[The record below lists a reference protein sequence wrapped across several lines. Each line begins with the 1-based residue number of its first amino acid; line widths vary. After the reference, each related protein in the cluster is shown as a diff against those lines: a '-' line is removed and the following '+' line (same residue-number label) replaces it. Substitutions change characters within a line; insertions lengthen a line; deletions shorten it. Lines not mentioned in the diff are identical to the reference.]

1 MFQFSTQKCAPLKH
15 IASVTLHVII
25 LTIFQTLPI
34 DPSELAKLIGSPLSD
49 DDSSSPLPVP
59 AVVPPGGQSSTSE
72 PEVPGNVQSGI
83 LPYEGVLPPE
93 DIEAKM
99 KELVHNINKVS
110 FELFED
116 KRQRYTTMT
125 RAERRDREKLK
136 DDLEM
141 QLMELNKD
149 NKLNKYQA
157 ESQPEPQAARQKQR
171 KLKFGGRSA
180 NQITGGGTGEPLLPR
195 SVGTGPEDE
204 IEMMQRQVLRREM
217 ERIRRDK
224 LLLRSGFV
232 PRTGYPGLRYRPF
245 GRYPVNPYIS
255 YRRDI
260 SYGIPVRGI
269 RRSPRGSFFI
279 SDPRLSS
286 TGSRGGGSMEGSTS
300 SGVVPSS
307 GVIPTG
313 SGIGGTTGTDE
324 ILVPGRER
332 MSSMTGNS
340 GFGSGSRFSASSR
353 TSGLIRPASS
363 RTSGLI
369 RPMYERYSVPPR
381 YPGVYRY
388 PASYPAVRNG
398 RVLRRRISI
407 LI

>member
-34 DPSELAKLIGSPLSD
+34 DPSALAKLIGSPASD

-136 DDLEM
+136 DELEM

-157 ESQPEPQAARQKQR
+157 ESQPEPQAARQKER
-171 KLKFGGRSA
+171 KVSFDGRSA
-180 NQITGGGTGEPLLPR
+180 NPLIGGETGGLSLPTA
-195 SVGTGPEDE
+195 VGAGPEDE

-224 LLLRSGFV
+224 LLLRSGHV
-232 PRTGYPGLRYRPF
+232 PRRRFPGMRLRRF
-245 GRYPVNPYIS
+245 GRYPPRPFNPYAS

-260 SYGIPVRGI
+260 TMPWGNFRLP
-269 RRSPRGSFFI
+269 RRTSPF

-286 TGSRGGGSMEGSTS
+286 TDSLVGSTS
-300 SGVVPSS
+300 SGVIPHS

-398 RVLRRRISI
+398 RVLRRRISF
-407 LI
+407 